1 MRYLT
6 SLLSSTH
13 KKEVFQCGNDSLDN
27 YIRTQASQD
36 LKRKLAACFVLPEKD
51 NTLKGYYTLSNASI
65 PQDQLPD
72 TIKKIMPK
80 GYLNLPTTLLGRLAV
95 DLKHQRNGIGEFLL
109 VDALKRSFDVSAE
122 SIGSMAVIVDPIN
135 DDATRFYQNYGFVLL
150 PGSGKMF
157 IPMKTIKE
165 LF

>member
-6 SLLSSTH
+6 SLLTSEY
-13 KKEVFQCGNDSLDN
+13 KKEAFYCGKDLLDN
-27 YIRTQASQD
+27 YIHNQASQD
-36 LKRKLAACFVLPEKD
+36 LKRKLAVCFVLPEKD
-51 NTLKGYYTLSNASI
+51 NSLKGYYTLSNASI

-95 DLKHQRNGIGEFLL
+95 DLKHQRNGIGELLL

-122 SIGSMAVIVDPIN
+122 NIGSMAVIVDPID
-135 DDATRFYQNYGFVLL
+135 DDAVRFYKKYGFILL
-150 PGSGKMF
+150 PGNGKMF